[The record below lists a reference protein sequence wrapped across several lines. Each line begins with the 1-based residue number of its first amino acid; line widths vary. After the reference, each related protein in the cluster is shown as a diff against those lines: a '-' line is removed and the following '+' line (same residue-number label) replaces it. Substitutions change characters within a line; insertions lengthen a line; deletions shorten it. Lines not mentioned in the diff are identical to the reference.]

1 MRKFHTESYNAGKL
15 IEVKY
20 LPCLQKAF
28 NDEALTH
35 TKKKCDIFDFVS
47 VNKFIE
53 IKKRNFD
60 YSKYPDTMIGLNKIN
75 YAKEN
80 PDKEFY
86 FVFVFNDG
94 LYYWKYNDE
103 DKLNYRKGGRYDR
116 GYNEIKDYCYIP
128 INLLKNISIDNIN
141 EL

>member
-28 NDEALTH
+28 NDETLTH

-94 LYYWKYNDE
+94 LYYWKYNNE
-103 DKLNYRKGGRYDR
+103 DKLNYRKGGRFDR